1 MCFLCWLWIIP
12 PAPVLS
18 ATAAYNWHFA
28 QLYHTRRTI
37 TPVCTSVRFTVQPT
51 ACVAEKRAERRCVG
65 VAARV
70 TLERRWGGLPREWAG
85 EWEREKKAEAG
96 TRAVAE
102 RSCAVT
108 MTPIAGDSRPV
119 ARYWPPAWY
128 LFEVN
133 GGIPEVCVSL
143 CCGCEGG
150 CYHCLAPKPQSND
163 LYLRSTCVWHEWPC
177 QRT

>member
-85 EWEREKKAEAG
+85 EWEREKESRGWGARSGG
-96 TRAVAE
+96 TFWCGYHDADRGWFPPCRAILTSSLVFVWGK
-102 RSCAVT
+102 RR
-108 MTPIAGDSRPV
+108 DSRG
-119 ARYWPPAWY
+119 
-128 LFEVN
+128 L
-133 GGIPEVCVSL
+133 CVSL
-143 CCGCEGG
+143 
-150 CYHCLAPKPQSND
+150 LW
-163 LYLRSTCVWHEWPC
+163 LRGWMLSFFCS
-177 QRT
+177 